1 MSRGTK
7 SKAVSGEK
15 GSSPQEESGSEKMEI
30 ADYFIMLN
38 SRLDEQDKRSNSRFG
53 ALQEDLKSTN

>member
-15 GSSPQEESGSEKMEI
+15 GSPPQEESGSEKMEI
-30 ADYFIMLN
+30 ADYFRMLN
-38 SRLDEQDKRSNSRFG
+38 SRLDEQDKRSNSRFE